1 MEGKFRAPYSITF
14 LRIIGSS
21 DRFIPQSIAQ
31 KYDLDIPDYHG
42 VDQIVEVSGN
52 GTEAKKKEVVG
63 LAERQG

>member
-1 MEGKFRAPYSITF
+1 MEGNFRAPYSITV

-42 VDQIVEVSGN
+42 VDQIAEVSGT
-52 GTEAKKKEVVG
+52 GTEAKKEEVVG